1 MIVMQMPLASP
12 FFRMVIS
19 GCRTVRVWMRQDKH
33 GSVTA
38 AHKRALRVGAL
49 GLAFWGML
57 GLNGCHTLWPFDQ
70 PAALLDS
77 AQFMTAWK
85 VYLHCRSSIELEEIR
100 ADLQQLNRVVRAV
113 SPGNHA
119 TVLLFPAPIRTLIA
133 ALPSRLAVDPQAM
146 SAACALHGSQV
157 AQTAGQPELSV
168 EWLTEVAAHEG
179 WASSHYA
186 VQAGHQLK
194 RME

>member
-1 MIVMQMPLASP
+1 MRVQPIAL
-12 FFRMVIS
+12 FFRLVMRSRHLFRRRLCRDSHGLSVGLRGSTPRAGAVGLVFLMSLVGLS
-19 GCRTVRVWMRQDKH
+19 GCH
-33 GSVTA
+33 IS
-38 AHKRALRVGAL
+38 
-49 GLAFWGML
+49 
-57 GLNGCHTLWPFDQ
+57 WPFDR
-70 PAALLDS
+70 PASSLDN
-77 AQFMTAWK
+77 AQFMEAWK
-85 VYLHCRSSIELEEIR
+85 TYLHCRSSVELEEIQ
-100 ADLQQLNRVVRAV
+100 ADLQQLNSVAHAV
-113 SPGNHA
+113 SPRNHA
-119 TVLLFPAPIRTLIA
+119 SVRLFPAPVRTLIA
-133 ALPSRLAVDPQAM
+133 MLPSRLAVDPQAM